1 VAADLAGF
9 SRALVDS
16 PDLAT
21 VLESPEIE
29 TSRKKAV
36 VASLAESMN
45 PLVSRFLQM
54 LVERGR
60 IGEVAEIAAAFDAR
74 VAEAEGR
81 IAVEAVTAVP
91 LTDELRREIVSKVE
105 ADTGRKAALEE
116 RVDPE
121 LLGGLVLRVGGIAID
136 GSLRTRIEML
146 RRTLTEAPIEAPA
159 AS

>member
-1 VAADLAGF
+1 VASDLTGF
-9 SRALVDS
+9 SQALVDS
-16 PDLAT
+16 PDLAM

-60 IGEVAEIAAAFDAR
+60 IGEVAEITSAFHAR

-81 IAVEAVTAVP
+81 ITVEAVTAVA
-91 LTDELRREIVSKVE
+91 LTDDLRQAIVNKVK
-105 ADTGRKAALEE
+105 ADTGREVDLKE
-116 RVDPE
+116 RVDPD

-136 GSLRTRIEML
+136 GSLRARIERL
-146 RRTLTEAPIEAPA
+146 RRTLIEAPIEAA
-159 AS
+159 AAP